1 MKDLGSPR
9 VPLSPKSASTLFR
22 GHLLVPW
29 GVQISK
35 NIPLKQVETENMSIF
50 VEKNV
55 FFKLFI

>member
-55 FFKLFI
+55 FF